1 MTEPEPVGW
10 LETVTLEGSDE
21 PVRVVLE
28 ERRGNELILR
38 QLDPG
43 EPLPSRIPIFEGDNL
58 VVMTAISHIGIHS
71 TADVGAIADLV
82 HSMRV
87 VPVRREGTTVYAR
100 SLRLG
105 ESDNGARVHIR
116 PGDNIAFEAGAVVA
130 ELDAIDAR
138 EDATESGY
146 VPLAGVLSAW
156 FHIGSEDWAPEV
168 VRYSL
173 AAARRLDMANELLV
187 DAFALE
193 EEVDA
198 EPRMPGPQV
207 RRRLYKVL
215 GCVEL
220 AVISLGRG
228 IAMVLEFP
236 SKFGISCEK
245 SETLRSAQQALTA
258 IRNAYEH
265 IEDRAL
271 GTIRGTP
278 SEDALT
284 IFDYERLLREDVVVY
299 GAHALDLSAEVP
311 ILLAEAREALKAMVG
326 TAVPPKVKPGQSG

>member
-1 MTEPEPVGW
+1 MSEPVGW

-43 EPLPSRIPIFEGDNL
+43 EPLPSRIPILEGDNL
-58 VVMTAISHIGIHS
+58 VIMTAISHIGIHS
-71 TADVGAIADLV
+71 SAEAGAIADLV

-87 VPVRREGTTVYAR
+87 VPVRRDGTTVYAR

-105 ESDNGARVHIR
+105 EPDNGARLHIR
-116 PGDNIAFEAGAVVA
+116 PGDNIVFEAGAIVA
-130 ELDAIDAR
+130 ELEAIDAR
-138 EDATESGY
+138 EDVTESGY

-156 FHIGSEDWAPEV
+156 FHIGSQDWAPEV
-168 VRYSL
+168 VRYAL

-193 EEVDA
+193 EEVNA
-198 EPRMPGPQV
+198 EPRMPGPQM

-236 SKFGISCEK
+236 SKFGISCET
-245 SETLRSAQQALTA
+245 SETLRSAQQALKA

-265 IEDRAL
+265 IDDRAL
-271 GTIRGTP
+271 GNIRGTP

-284 IFDYERLLREDVVVY
+284 IFDFERLLREDVVVY
-299 GAHALDLSAEVP
+299 GAHTLGLSTEVP
-311 ILLAEAREALKAMVG
+311 RLLAEAREALKAMVG
-326 TAVPPKVKPGQSG
+326 TAVPPKLGPWQSG

>member
-1 MTEPEPVGW
+1 
-10 LETVTLEGSDE
+10 
-21 PVRVVLE
+21 
-28 ERRGNELILR
+28 
-38 QLDPG
+38 
-43 EPLPSRIPIFEGDNL
+43 
-58 VVMTAISHIGIHS
+58 
-71 TADVGAIADLV
+71 VGAIADLV
-82 HSMRV
+82 RSMRV

-116 PGDNIAFEAGAVVA
+116 PGDNVAFEAGALVA

-156 FHIGSEDWAPEV
+156 FHIGSKDWSPEL
-168 VRYSL
+168 VRYAL

-193 EEVDA
+193 EEVNI

-207 RRRLYKVL
+207 RRRIYKVL
-215 GCVEL
+215 GSVEL

-228 IAMVLEFP
+228 ISMVLDLP
-236 SKFGISCEK
+236 SKFGVSCET
-245 SETLRSAQQALTA
+245 SETLRSAQEALTA

-271 GTIRGTP
+271 GTIHGTP

-284 IFDYERLLREDVVVY
+284 IFDYERLLLEDVVVY
-299 GAHALDLSAEVP
+299 GAHSLDLSAEVP
-311 ILLAEAREALKAMVG
+311 RLLAEAREALKAMVG
-326 TAVPPKVKPGQSG
+326 TAVPPKVEPGQPE